1 MEGKAVH
8 ATYPRFLPDAIL
20 NITLVSTSN
29 TLIWNATNR
38 VKLGTIVFQHGGQSG
53 GMKGT
58 YIIMENHKAKLL
70 HILEDALV
78 WKS

>member
-1 MEGKAVH
+1 MQS
-8 ATYPRFLPDAIL
+8 TYPRFLPDAIL
-20 NITLVSTSN
+20 NRTWVSTSN
-29 TLIWNATNR
+29 TLIWSATNR

-53 GMKGT
+53 GMKEI
-58 YIIMENHKAKLL
+58 YSIMENHKAKLL